1 MMKEFKV
8 KLDRKKLSKEH
19 IESKQNFDSVLAQL
33 KTIKAPFWKSAWFYG
48 SMGLSGI
55 AIVVGYSFLQNKEEL
70 NETIYTQLV
79 EEVNSINENQVF
91 DQPIVIAQVDEKE
104 MEQREFEKKELPKK
118 VKETVAVVKNDATPT
133 AAKEVSSNDVVE
145 QEVTKTAKKPQTI
158 ISAMPSIDGVYNGD
172 ISIDRFSSGEI
183 AVGKDL
189 KVKKFSIQYTS
200 RNGDKTISVDGSTIP
215 SEISGELKSVGLN
228 QTVFITNVVAVNQ
241 DGDLMRCYSMD
252 LNIKF
257 K

>member
-1 MMKEFKV
+1 MKEFKV
-8 KLDRKKLSKEH
+8 KLDRKKLTKEH

-55 AIVVGYSFLQNKEEL
+55 AIVVGYSFIQNKKEL
-70 NETIYTQLV
+70 NEIINTQLV
-79 EEVNSINENQVF
+79 EEVNSIDESQVLA
-91 DQPIVIAQVDEKE
+91 QPIIIAQADDKE
-104 MEQREFEKKELPKK
+104 MVHHEIEKTKLPKK
-118 VKETVAVVKNDATPT
+118 TQEKTTVTKIDATPT
-133 AAKEVSSNDVVE
+133 ATKEVGKNEVVE

-158 ISAMPSIDGVYNGD
+158 INAMPSIDGVYNGD
-172 ISIDRFSSGEI
+172 ISIERFSSGEI

-252 LNIKF
+252 LNVKF